1 MTQEPI
7 LRLKLRQVRLEV
19 DDICSFEFVA
29 ANGGV
34 LPPFA
39 AGAHIDLHLPEG
51 RVRSYSLANAPV
63 DSGQRYLIAV
73 QREAEGRGGS
83 AWMHDSL
90 RVGQVLDASIPSNDF
105 ELQDGAADSIFIAGG
120 IGITPILSMIEQLES
135 ERRAWR
141 LFYAARSPEAAAF
154 CERLRDLDRGRGLVT
169 FCFASERAERLDISA
184 IVKAAGPA
192 THLYC
197 CGPARMIDA
206 FVDAGQANPLS
217 TIHYERFAAGD
228 TPALEGGFTVHLT
241 RTDRRI
247 PVEPGKTILDALL
260 DADVAVSYA
269 CSNGICGSCMTRV
282 VSGIPDHRDDF
293 LSEDEKRAGTSMLIC
308 CSGSKTP
315 ELVLDI

>member
-1 MTQEPI
+1 MTQEPT
-7 LRLKLRQVRLEV
+7 LRLKLRQVRLEAEG
-19 DDICSFEFVA
+19 ICSFEFVA

-34 LPPFA
+34 LPTFT
-39 AGAHIDLHLPEG
+39 AGAHINLHLPEG

-63 DSGQRYLIAV
+63 DSHERYLIAV

-83 AWMHDSL
+83 AWMHDFL
-90 RVGQVLDASIPSNDF
+90 RVGQVLNASLPPNGF
-105 ELQDGAADSIFIAGG
+105 ELQDAAGDSIFIAGG
-120 IGITPILSMIEQLES
+120 VGITPILSMIEQLES
-135 ERRAWR
+135 EGRAWR

-169 FCFASERAERLDISA
+169 LCFASKRAARLDISA

-192 THLYC
+192 AHLYC

-206 FVDAGQANPLS
+206 FVDAGQANPLRK
-217 TIHYERFAAGD
+217 IHYERFSAGD
-228 TPALEGGFTVHLT
+228 APALDGGFTLYLA
-241 RTDRRI
+241 RADRRI

-282 VSGIPDHRDDF
+282 LSGIPDHRDDF